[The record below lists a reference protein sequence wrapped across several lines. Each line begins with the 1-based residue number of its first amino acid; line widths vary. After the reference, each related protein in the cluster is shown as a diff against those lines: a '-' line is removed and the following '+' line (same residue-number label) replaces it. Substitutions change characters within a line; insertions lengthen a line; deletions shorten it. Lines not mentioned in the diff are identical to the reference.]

1 MALKLHILNNTM
13 RLLQDSLRNGV
24 QACRDD
30 RSAWNW
36 GLHRCQSPVAARWD
50 ASKLGAHIGARH
62 LWRRRGMLANWQSR
76 SVPGTRWGAGWML
89 ANCGQDRHQAPLTAR
104 SRSAPGTCGGA
115 GGCEQTGSLDRC
127 QAPVAA
133 PGTRWGAGWM
143 LANWGQDRCQAPVV
157 ARGDASKL
165 AV

>member
-36 GLHRCQSPVAARWD
+36 GLQRCQSPVAARWD

-76 SVPGTRWGAGWML
+76 SAPGTRWGAGWML
-89 ANCGQDRHQAPLTAR
+89 ANCGQDRHQAPVAAQADASKLW
-104 SRSAPGTCGGA
+104 SRSAPGTCGG
-115 GGCEQTGSLDRC
+115 LDRC
-127 QAPVAA
+127 HKI
-133 PGTRWGAGWM
+133 GARHLWRRGGM
-143 LANWGQDRCQAPVV
+143 LANWQSRSVPGTSDGAGGC
-157 ARGDASKL
+157 
-165 AV
+165 